1 MGGGNT
7 KPIPKEVPVYTH
19 QRKVDGS
26 LATAAEEERRKK
38 IEEQMIERFR
48 EIEIHNREM
57 AQHDYGVQFFM
68 DVEDQKVRKGRKIPV
83 RKGTSKKPITKK
95 STEKKS
101 PKKSGTIKSSRSRVS
116 EK

>member
-26 LATAAEEERRKK
+26 LATAAEEERRKR
-38 IEEQMIERFR
+38 IEEQMIERYR

-57 AQHDYGVQFFM
+57 AQYDYGVQFFM
-68 DVEDQKVRKGRKIPV
+68 DVEDQKVRKGRKIPLK
-83 RKGTSKKPITKK
+83 KGTSKKPITKK
-95 STEKKS
+95 STDKKDT
-101 PKKSGTIKSSRSRVS
+101 KKSGSIKSSRSKLS
-116 EK
+116 DK